1 MRALLLVVLVACDT
15 GGPPDFSAQLVA
27 HYTMDSAM
35 GGTVA
40 DTSGSHYDGM
50 CTVCPT
56 AEAGKFG
63 GALRFD
69 GGDQQVDV
77 PSLAAFDYV
86 ARGFSASAWVKVDMP
101 PPQLPGCPIIKG
113 AMWSICVTPDMHPA
127 FGSFDAPGGTLTPGE
142 WHHIVISY
150 DGKVKRVV
158 LDRVDVGTTAAAIMS
173 DTGQII
179 LGGELIGVAD
189 DIQVYSGVLTDD
201 EIGDLARP

>member
-15 GGPPDFSAQLVA
+15 GGPPDYSAQLVA
-27 HYTMDSAM
+27 HYTMDSGT

-40 DTSGSHYDGM
+40 DSSGNHYDGM

-56 AEAGKFG
+56 AEAGKVG
-63 GALRFD
+63 GALRFN

-86 ARGFSASAWVKVDMP
+86 ARGFSASAWVFVDMP

-113 AMWSICVTPDMHPA
+113 AMWSICVTPDMHPE
-127 FGSFDAPGGTLTPGE
+127 FSSFEATSATLTAGE
-142 WHHIVISY
+142 WHHIAISY
-150 DGKVKRVV
+150 DGKMKRIV
-158 LDRVDVGTTAAAIMS
+158 LDGVEAGTMAASILS
-173 DTGQII
+173 ENGQII

-189 DIQVYSGVLTDD
+189 DIRVYSGVLTDD
-201 EIGDLARP
+201 EIADLVTP